1 MSPLAID
8 VTDLQEDRG
17 LVETNDQREPFAETL
32 DLNRSPI
39 RVKDLRFVQSML
51 QRGRGDDRLIRH
63 PSKITCGP
71 VLPQGTCLWSARAT
85 AVPRPP
91 STRMTGHPTGSSFGR
106 SSFMFV
112 NVDH

>member
-39 RVKDLRFVQSML
+39 RV
-51 QRGRGDDRLIRH
+51 
-63 PSKITCGP
+63 
-71 VLPQGTCLWSARAT
+71 
-85 AVPRPP
+85 
-91 STRMTGHPTGSSFGR
+91 
-106 SSFMFV
+106 
-112 NVDH
+112 